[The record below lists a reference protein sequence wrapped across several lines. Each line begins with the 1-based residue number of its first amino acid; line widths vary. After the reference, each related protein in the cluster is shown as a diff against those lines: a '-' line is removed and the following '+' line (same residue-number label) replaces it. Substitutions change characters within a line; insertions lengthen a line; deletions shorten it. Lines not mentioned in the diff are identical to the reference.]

1 MGKGG
6 LEEGCDLCAHEV
18 DFNEPLAVFTC
29 PRADAV
35 KVAWETEAFNASTAK
50 AAIRQ
55 CSRLAGL
62 VHCKSD
68 GRERETAFESKA
80 AQLCPWCK
88 DIGVVR
94 FFADTDLTERAA
106 LSKHPSAVLDTS
118 RGRDLPEDTAAL
130 EDSIFQADD

>member
-6 LEEGCDLCAHEV
+6 LEESCDLCAHEV
-18 DFNEPLAVFTC
+18 DFDKPLAVFTC
-29 PRADAV
+29 PRADAM
-35 KVAWETEAFNASTAK
+35 KVTWKTKAFDSSSAE

-68 GRERETAFESKA
+68 RRERETTFEGKT

-88 DIGVVR
+88 DVGVVR
-94 FFADTDLTERAA
+94 SFADTYLTEGAA
-106 LSKHPSAVLDTS
+106 LSKHPSPVLDTS
-118 RGRDLPEDTAAL
+118 RGCDLPEDIAAL
-130 EDSIFQADD
+130 RLQG

>member
-6 LEEGCDLCAHEV
+6 LEESCDLCAHEV
-18 DFNEPLAVFTC
+18 DFDKPLAVFTC
-29 PRADAV
+29 PRANAM
-35 KVAWETEAFNASTAK
+35 KVTW
-50 AAIRQ
+50 

-68 GRERETAFESKA
+68 RRERETTFEGKA

-94 FFADTDLTERAA
+94 FLADTYLTEGAA

-118 RGRDLPEDTAAL
+118 RGRDLPKDIAAL
-130 EDSIFQADD
+130 EGSIFKAREGV

>member
-18 DFNEPLAVFTC
+18 DFNESLAVFTC

-35 KVAWETEAFNASTAK
+35 KVAWETEAFNASAAK
-50 AAIRQ
+50 AAIR
-55 CSRLAGL
+55 RVLGL
-62 VHCKSD
+62 LVWSD
-68 GRERETAFESKA
+68 RRERETAFESKG

-88 DIGVVR
+88 DIDVVR
-94 FFADTDLTERAA
+94 FFADTDLTEGAA

-118 RGRDLPEDTAAL
+118 RGRDLPKDIAAL
-130 EDSIFQADD
+130 EGSIFKAREGV